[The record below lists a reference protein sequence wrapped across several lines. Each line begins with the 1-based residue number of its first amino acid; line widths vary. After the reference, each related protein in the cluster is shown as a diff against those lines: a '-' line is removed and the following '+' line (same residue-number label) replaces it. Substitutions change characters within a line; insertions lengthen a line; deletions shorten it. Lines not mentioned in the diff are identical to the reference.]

1 MASLVFRYACRIRRH
16 PKLYSCAFIRT
27 LSSKQSTIPFLLT
40 DIGEGISEV
49 EIVRFHV
56 KEGDS
61 VIQFQPLVEVQS
73 DKATVE
79 ISSRYDGVVESLG
92 YEPGDIAAVGSPL
105 VCFLPSNITLSLYV
119 RILVYF

>member
-1 MASLVFRYACRIRRH
+1 MASLIFRYARYVGRH
-16 PKLYSCAFIRT
+16 PKLYSRTFIRT

-56 KEGDS
+56 KEGDP
-61 VIQFQPLVEVQS
+61 VIQFQPIVEVQS

-79 ISSRYDGVVESLG
+79 ISSRYDGIIESLG
-92 YEPGDIAAVGSPL
+92 YEPGDIAPVGSPL
-105 VCFLPSNITLSLYV
+105 VCFLLSGVNFCFV
-119 RILVYF
+119 RHKIF